1 MLDDPYGGIL
11 ETEHGQPPIDGPFQV
26 SARAFAKIAFNA
38 IGNATAEL
46 RQPPQGVRPRDFGLT
61 WRDLSQRI
69 LEKHHAIED
78 AFYSGQGLRLQY
90 IDSQLAERVMLHFA
104 NKGVPV
110 LPVHDSFI
118 IAAQHQQE
126 LVTVMKRVFGERFDR
141 ADIKV
146 TVK

>member
-1 MLDDPYGGIL
+1 M
-11 ETEHGQPPIDGPFQV
+11 
-26 SARAFAKIAFNA
+26 S
-38 IGNATAEL
+38 
-46 RQPPQGVRPRDFGLT
+46 
-61 WRDLSQRI
+61 I
-69 LEKHHAIED
+69 LEKHHAIAD

-126 LVTVMKRVFGERFDR
+126 LVTVMKRVLSVRFDGV
-141 ADIKV
+141 DIKV
-146 TVK
+146 TMK

>member
-1 MLDDPYGGIL
+1 M
-11 ETEHGQPPIDGPFQV
+11 
-26 SARAFAKIAFNA
+26 
-38 IGNATAEL
+38 
-46 RQPPQGVRPRDFGLT
+46 
-61 WRDLSQRI
+61 
-69 LEKHHAIED
+69 
-78 AFYSGQGLRLQY
+78 QY

-118 IAAQHQQE
+118 IAAQHQRE
-126 LVTVMKRVFGERFDR
+126 LVAVVKRVFGERFDG

>member
-1 MLDDPYGGIL
+1 MVNASRPLMRAPSKLDIKR
-11 ETEHGQPPIDGPFQV
+11 T
-26 SARAFAKIAFNA
+26 
-38 IGNATAEL
+38 
-46 RQPPQGVRPRDFGLT
+46 GLT
-61 WRDLSQRI
+61 WRELSQRI
-69 LEKHHAIED
+69 LDKHHAIED

-90 IDSQLAERVMLHFA
+90 IDSQLAEQVMLHFA

-126 LVTVMKRVFGERFDR
+126 LVAVMKRVFGERFGG